1 MMILTKEEIDKIAE
15 KRDFIITSPIKTMEK
30 NTKYL
35 ALFSNYYSK
44 LFALLGNDIDKHLE
58 YINRVIKI
66 SIPKAKYLH
75 YIKSNFPELYDKYIL
90 SIEEKE
96 KRELVDQIEI
106 DSESIYTKGV
116 ALYGGN
122 NSTKKEFDETEE
134 LLKILEL
141 KKETIKD
148 LKWKKI
154 IRLGNTSSLTAVL
167 CFIIYL
173 I

>member
-96 KRELVDQIEI
+96 KENLLIKLKLILNQFIQKVLLYMVEI
-106 DSESIYTKGV
+106 I
-116 ALYGGN
+116 
-122 NSTKKEFDETEE
+122 
-134 LLKILEL
+134 LLK
-141 KKETIKD
+141 K
-148 LKWKKI
+148 
-154 IRLGNTSSLTAVL
+154 SLMKQKN
-167 CFIIYL
+167 F
-173 I
+173 